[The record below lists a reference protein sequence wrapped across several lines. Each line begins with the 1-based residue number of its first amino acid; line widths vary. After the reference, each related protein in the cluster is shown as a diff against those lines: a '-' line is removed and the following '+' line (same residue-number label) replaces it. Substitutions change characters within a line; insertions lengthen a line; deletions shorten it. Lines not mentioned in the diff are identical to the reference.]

1 MTIIYDEK
9 ICVRCLACV
18 GESEC
23 GGVTYKRGQIQID
36 ETRTEDWANIAAIC
50 PVAAISIGGDLTDGN
65 NVCILPDGV
74 DTVDTRAR
82 SGHSLYANHKSI

>member
-1 MTIIYDEK
+1 MKIIYNEK

-23 GGVTYKRGQIQID
+23 GGITYNRGQIQID
-36 ETRTEDWANIAAIC
+36 ETQAEDWANIAAIC
-50 PVAAISIGGDLTDGN
+50 PVAAISIGGDLIDGN

-74 DTVDTRAR
+74 DTVDARAR
-82 SGHSLYANHKSI
+82 SGHPIFAD